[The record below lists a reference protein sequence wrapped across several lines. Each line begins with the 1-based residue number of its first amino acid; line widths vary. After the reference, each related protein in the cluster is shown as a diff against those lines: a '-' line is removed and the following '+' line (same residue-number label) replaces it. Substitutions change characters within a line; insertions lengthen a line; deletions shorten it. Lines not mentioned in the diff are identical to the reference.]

1 MPGMATSICPSR
13 KLDMRRDVS
22 KGFMEPIVGLTPR
35 LLKAADAIV
44 RVATTQDAGRATR
57 DRIRMFHADVVDP
70 HTASLPCNDAYVLR
84 VRAGTGAG
92 RCLGLGQCAEIGRAA
107 HCRAGRRGCLP

>member
-13 KLDMRRDVS
+13 KLDMSRDVS

-35 LLKAADAIV
+35 LHKAADAIV

-84 VRAGTGAG
+84 VRVVKGAVRCFGMSKSPKIRHGT
-92 RCLGLGQCAEIGRAA
+92 
-107 HCRAGRRGCLP
+107 